1 MTEQDIKNKNL
12 VLISY
17 LDSIISGYKIKAEY
31 STNDN
36 DTKVIVVTETS
47 GEKVVFFN
55 NDNALFNYYDIQ
67 IFGDNIQ
74 EAKDTSVIIG
84 NLIGKSVLVSYQ
96 YKTKS
101 KTENQTWQIIFKQF
115 ANPRTIEFMDIRR
128 IAYTSTLK
136 CIVNRI
142 S

>member
-17 LDSIISGYKIKAEY
+17 LNTLIDGYKIKAEY

-36 DTKVIVVTETS
+36 DVKVIVVTETS
-47 GEKVVFFN
+47 GEKIVFFN
-55 NDNALFNYYDIQ
+55 NDNPLFNYYDIQ

-74 EAKDTSVIIG
+74 DAKNTSVIVG
-84 NLIGKSVLVSYQ
+84 NLIGKSVIVTYN
-96 YKTKS
+96 
-101 KTENQTWQIIFKQF
+101 NQTWQLIFKQF

-128 IAYTSTLK
+128 VAYTTTLK
-136 CIVNRI
+136 CIVNRVA
-142 S
+142 

>member
-17 LDSIISGYKIKAEY
+17 LNTLIDGYKIKAEY

-36 DTKVIVVTETS
+36 DVKVIVVTETS
-47 GEKVVFFN
+47 GEKIVFFN
-55 NDNALFNYYDIQ
+55 NDNPLFNYYDIQ

-74 EAKDTSVIIG
+74 DAKNTSVIVG
-84 NLIGKSVLVSYQ
+84 NLIGKSVIVT
-96 YKTKS
+96 YKD
-101 KTENQTWQIIFKQF
+101 QTWQLIFKQF

-128 IAYTSTLK
+128 VAYTTTLK
-136 CIVNRI
+136 CIVNRVA
-142 S
+142 

>member
-17 LDSIISGYKIKAEY
+17 LNTLIDGYKIKAEY

-36 DTKVIVVTETS
+36 DVKVIVVTETS
-47 GEKVVFFN
+47 GEKIVFFN
-55 NDNALFNYYDIQ
+55 NDVPLFNYYDIQ

-74 EAKDTSVIIG
+74 DAKNTSVIVG
-84 NLIGKSVLVSYQ
+84 NLIGKSVIVTY
-96 YKTKS
+96 
-101 KTENQTWQIIFKQF
+101 EGQTWQLIFKQF

-128 IAYTSTLK
+128 VAYTTTLK
-136 CIVNRI
+136 CIVNRVA
-142 S
+142 

>member
-17 LDSIISGYKIKAEY
+17 LNTLIDGYKIKAEY

-36 DTKVIVVTETS
+36 DVKVIVVTETS
-47 GEKVVFFN
+47 GEKIVFFN
-55 NDNALFNYYDIQ
+55 NDNPLFNYYDIQ

-74 EAKDTSVIIG
+74 DAKNTSVIVG
-84 NLIGKSVLVSYQ
+84 NLIGKSVIVT
-96 YKTKS
+96 YKG
-101 KTENQTWQIIFKQF
+101 QTWQLIFKQF

-128 IAYTSTLK
+128 VAYTTTLK
-136 CIVNRI
+136 CIVNRVA
-142 S
+142 

>member
-17 LDSIISGYKIKAEY
+17 LNTLIDGYKIKAEY

-36 DTKVIVVTETS
+36 DIKVIVVTETS
-47 GEKVVFFN
+47 GEKIVFFN
-55 NDNALFNYYDIQ
+55 NDNPLFNYYDIQ

-74 EAKDTSVIIG
+74 DAKNTSVIVG
-84 NLIGKSVLVSYQ
+84 NLIGKSVIVT
-96 YKTKS
+96 YKG
-101 KTENQTWQIIFKQF
+101 QTWQLIFKQF

-128 IAYTSTLK
+128 VAYTTTLK
-136 CIVNRI
+136 CIVNRVA
-142 S
+142 

>member
-17 LDSIISGYKIKAEY
+17 LNTLIDGYKIKAEY

-36 DTKVIVVTETS
+36 DVKVIVVTETS
-47 GEKVVFFN
+47 GEKIVFFN
-55 NDNALFNYYDIQ
+55 NDVSLFNYYDIQ

-74 EAKDTSVIIG
+74 DAKNTSVIVG
-84 NLIGKSVLVSYQ
+84 NLIGKSVIVTY
-96 YKTKS
+96 
-101 KTENQTWQIIFKQF
+101 EGQTWQLIFKQF

-128 IAYTSTLK
+128 VAYTTTLK
-136 CIVNRI
+136 CIVNRVA
-142 S
+142 

>member
-17 LDSIISGYKIKAEY
+17 LNTLIDGYKIKAEY

-36 DTKVIVVTETS
+36 DIKVIVVTETS
-47 GEKVVFFN
+47 GEKIVFFN
-55 NDNALFNYYDIQ
+55 NDVPLFNYYDIQ

-74 EAKDTSVIIG
+74 DAKNTSVIVG
-84 NLIGKSVLVSYQ
+84 NLIGKSVIVTY
-96 YKTKS
+96 
-101 KTENQTWQIIFKQF
+101 EGQTWQLIFKQF

-128 IAYTSTLK
+128 VAYTTTLK
-136 CIVNRI
+136 CIVNRVA
-142 S
+142 